1 MQPDGEGR
9 SRPVILGEIV
19 RDFLQAHP
27 DEGIRPSTGVERLP
41 QSFRQEQNDL
51 DKAGINSWKPCE
63 TSIAASRLGATPLV
77 PRNLNRLRGI
87 ATLVCE
93 LDLAPQDA
101 ALLMHAG
108 IASRRALADCT
119 PEQLVRQTGRL
130 QRSLGINRPGSVD
143 LPVAKAWI
151 HKARQLRN

>member
-1 MQPDGEGR
+1 MSNGDQIHP
-9 SRPVILGEIV
+9 
-19 RDFLQAHP
+19 RDWS
-27 DEGIRPSTGVERLP
+27 DLP
-41 QSFRQEQNDL
+41 QSFRQERIDL
-51 DKAGINSWKPCE
+51 EQAGINSWE
-63 TSIAASRLGATPLV
+63 ALRDLEDLQLSPLV
-77 PRNLNRLRGI
+77 RSGRSSPRNLHRLRGI
-87 ATLVCE
+87 ATLVCD

-143 LPVAKAWI
+143 LPKAKAWI
-151 HKARQLRN
+151 HQARQLRN

>member
-1 MQPDGEGR
+1 MTIDDQG
-9 SRPVILGEIV
+9 
-19 RDFLQAHP
+19 HP
-27 DEGIRPSTGVERLP
+27 RGWSDLP
-41 QSFRQEQNDL
+41 QSFRQEQIDL
-51 DKAGINSWKPCE
+51 AQAGINSWE
-63 TSIAASRLGATPLV
+63 ALRDLDDLQLSRLVRSGRSS

-143 LPVAKAWI
+143 LPRAQGWI
-151 HKARQLRN
+151 HQARQLRN

>member
-1 MQPDGEGR
+1 MSGGDQ
-9 SRPVILGEIV
+9 SRPREWN
-19 RDFLQAHP
+19 D
-27 DEGIRPSTGVERLP
+27 LP
-41 QSFRQEQNDL
+41 ESFRQERIDLETAGIRSWEALRDL
-51 DKAGINSWKPCE
+51 DDLQL
-63 TSIAASRLGATPLV
+63 SRLVRNGRSS

-93 LDLAPQDA
+93 MDLAPQDA

-130 QRSLGINRPGSVD
+130 QRSLGIARPGSVD
-143 LPVAKAWI
+143 LPMAKAWI
-151 HKARQLRN
+151 QQARQLRN

>member
-1 MQPDGEGR
+1 MTKGDQG
-9 SRPVILGEIV
+9 
-19 RDFLQAHP
+19 HP
-27 DEGIRPSTGVERLP
+27 RGLSDLP
-41 QSFRQEQNDL
+41 QSFRQERIDL
-51 DKAGINSWKPCE
+51 DKAGINSWE
-63 TSIAASRLGATPLV
+63 ALRDLDDRQLSRLVRNGRSS

-130 QRSLGINRPGSVD
+130 QRSLAHQPAGIRGSPRGKGLDSQGQATQELTAQRTRPPD
-143 LPVAKAWI
+143 P
-151 HKARQLRN
+151 LRMKEKRRTC

>member
-1 MQPDGEGR
+1 MSGGDQ
-9 SRPVILGEIV
+9 S
-19 RDFLQAHP
+19 HP
-27 DEGIRPSTGVERLP
+27 REWNDLP
-41 QSFRQEQNDL
+41 QSFRQERTDL
-51 DKAGINSWKPCE
+51 EKAGIRSWE
-63 TSIAASRLGATPLV
+63 ALRDLDDLQLSRLVRNGRSS

-93 LDLAPQDA
+93 MDLAPQDA

-130 QRSLGINRPGSVD
+130 QRSLGIARPGSVD
-143 LPVAKAWI
+143 LPMAKAWI
-151 HKARQLRN
+151 QQARQLRN

>member
-1 MQPDGEGR
+1 MT
-9 SRPVILGEIV
+9 
-19 RDFLQAHP
+19 RDDQGHLQGWS
-27 DEGIRPSTGVERLP
+27 ELP
-41 QSFRQEQNDL
+41 QSFRQEQIDL
-51 DKAGINSWKPCE
+51 VQAGINSWE
-63 TSIAASRLGATPLV
+63 ALRDFDDRQLSRLVRSGRSS

-130 QRSLGINRPGSVD
+130 QRSLGINRPGTVD
-143 LPVAKAWI
+143 LPMAQAWI
-151 HKARQLRN
+151 HQARQLRN